1 MNTYQFVLDL
11 ANELKWP
18 VVVVMVAI
26 VAIVICRAEVRDF
39 IKRMYSISATG
50 VKATR
55 QNPQI
60 VSSNTGSG
68 PALASPDFTRQLS
81 ATVDPYVLDQRV
93 NTIYAEFD
101 SRGIGPGHREEHLI
115 PLLAAALIRESWERT
130 YLWIF
135 GTQMRLLQKLNESPQ
150 GLTEEEV
157 RDIYQTG
164 TSQYP
169 EVYRAYPFEN
179 WIAFMDA
186 APLTTKEIGRYL
198 ITPYG
203 RGFLYVVAQGL
214 SFDRPG

>member
-1 MNTYQFVLDL
+1 MSAYKFVLDL
-11 ANELKWP
+11 ANELRWP
-18 VVVVMVAI
+18 VVVVIIAI

-39 IKRMYSISATG
+39 IKRMYSISPTGG

-60 VSSNTGSG
+60 VTSNTGSG
-68 PALASPDFTRQLS
+68 PALTSPDFRHQLS

-135 GTQMRLLQKLNESPQ
+135 GTQMRVLQKLNESLQ
-150 GLTEEEV
+150 GLTEERGEQHISNRHKPVPGILSVVSV
-157 RDIYQTG
+157 RNLGRLHGSGDG
-164 TSQYP
+164 NNKGGRPVLNNALWARLSK
-169 EVYRAYPFEN
+169 VSCRARTE
-179 WIAFMDA
+179 
-186 APLTTKEIGRYL
+186 L
-198 ITPYG
+198 
-203 RGFLYVVAQGL
+203 
-214 SFDRPG
+214 